1 MSLQEPLFGDYP
13 IPEDTA
19 RVAKRAFPHGNIYIQ
34 LRDRFGMLS
43 QNADFAHLFSHD
55 GQPALAPARLAL
67 VSVMPFMEGV
77 GDRHAADRVRDRIS
91 WKYALGLAV
100 DDPGCTFSVLS
111 AFRDRLLADDA
122 EALLFDTVLALFR
135 EAGVLKARGNQ
146 RTDATH
152 VLAAIRT
159 LSRLDH
165 PGETLRAVLN
175 RLADLAPAWL
185 RRVADP
191 AWVERSDQPT
201 DHSRLPKSESTPTA
215 LAVAIGQDGYR
226 LLPAWWAAD
235 APHTVRAEPLVEHL
249 RQVWVQQCSCC
260 DDPRATLVRL
270 RATDEQPPSARL
282 VVSPYDT
289 DARFSSTRAMDWTG
303 DKVHLRETCEDETP
317 NLVTR
322 VLTTPATTPES
333 AVTARIH
340 AVLEQ
345 RGVLPGEHYL
355 DAGYVDGTV
364 LVESRRDDGV
374 EVVGPLIRDP
384 SWQARTA
391 GGVTQNQF
399 VLDWEAKRARCP
411 EGVRSQSWNEERDN
425 DGKPVVV
432 VQFPEAACGGCG
444 RVARCTKAKRP
455 RRTLTLRP
463 QEQYEAIQAGR
474 AQQQT
479 RAFRHRYRRRAGIEG
494 SFSQGNSRSDLR
506 HARYWGLARV
516 HLQHILTA
524 VALNLYRAL
533 AWLAEVP
540 RSKTRTSAVARLMAL
555 PLDVV
560 CS

>member
-1 MSLQEPLFGDYP
+1 MSMQEPLFGDYP

-19 RVAKRAFPHGNIYIQ
+19 RVAKRAFPNGNIYIQ
-34 LRDRFGMLS
+34 LRDRFGMLY
-43 QNADFAHLFSHD
+43 QNADFAHLFSHE

-67 VSVMPFMEGV
+67 VSVMQFMEGV
-77 GDRHAADRVRDRIS
+77 GDRHAADWVRDRIS
-91 WKYALGLAV
+91 WKYALGLEL
-100 DDPGCTFSVLS
+100 DDPGFNFSVLS
-111 AFRDRLLADDA
+111 EFRDRLLADDA

-135 EAGVLKARGNQ
+135 EAGLLKARGKQ

-159 LSRLDH
+159 LSRLEH
-165 PGETLRAVLN
+165 LGETMRAALN

-191 AWVERSDQPT
+191 AWVERYDQPT
-201 DHSRLPKSESTPTA
+201 DHYRLPKSESKRSA

-226 LLPAWWAAD
+226 LLTACWAAD
-235 APHTVRAEPLVEHL
+235 APDAVRAEPLVEHL
-249 RQVWVQQCSCC
+249 RRVWVQQFYRC
-260 DDPRATLVRL
+260 DDPQAPLVRL

-282 VVSPYDT
+282 FVSPYDT
-289 DARFSSTRAMDWTG
+289 DARFSTTREMDWTG
-303 DKVHLRETCEDETP
+303 YKVHLSETCEDETP
-317 NLVTR
+317 NLVTQ
-322 VLTTPATTPES
+322 VLTTPATTPDS

-340 AVLEQ
+340 AALEQ
-345 RGVLPGEHYL
+345 RGLLPGEHYL

-364 LVESRRDDGV
+364 MVESRRDYGV
-374 EVVGPLIRDP
+374 EVVGPLSRDP
-384 SWQARTA
+384 SWQARIA

-399 VLDWEAKRARCP
+399 VIDWNAQRARCP
-411 EGVRSQSWNEERDN
+411 EGVSSQSWNEERDKE
-425 DGKPVVV
+425 GKRVVV

-444 RVARCTKAKRP
+444 RVEQCTKAKRP

-463 QEQYEAIQAGR
+463 REQYEAIQAGR

-479 RAFRHRYRRRAGIEG
+479 SAFRHRYRRRAGIEG

-506 HARYWGLARV
+506 HARYWGLAKV

-540 RSKTRTSAVARLMAL
+540 RSKTRTSAFARLMAL